1 MNNIPKKIHPFGK
14 INEFETQPVKELDTQ
29 VIFDN
34 FHDIIDKWSLR
45 AAPHRGKWQPAD
57 HIKFIHHKRGVRD
70 RDFIIIAQSNEYIL
84 RNDKNGSVA
93 KSLQQYNEIRHRDEL
108 VRYEAEVQSNPQARK
123 PKLQTNINW
132 VQHAINCGS
141 LDCADAD
148 EKINA
153 QFENAFDT
161 YVCMSSTWTSESR
174 SQRTITSINC
184 VWLDLDLKDQLGVFD
199 SPEELA
205 YYLLECFERTDEM
218 FMPSAIIAS
227 GGGIHVYWKT
237 TPIPIQAV
245 SRFRVLMKELHKKIA
260 NFGLKADP
268 ACVDAPRVLRL
279 CKTRNSKYRD
289 SVCELLWKSQTAHL
303 PILFDD
309 FCDSVLP
316 MTREEFK
323 VNSEVRRNQEE
334 RANSR
339 DLPNNYDENKPNIYK
354 VIVADLE
361 KLSRLKRFKRDGRKR
376 FLWNYAVALSYN
388 FKIGSATQLLIKKCN
403 QLGLQYSKYQRQ
415 LQSAF
420 KHLKDKSYQ
429 KYRLS
434 VTKIIDQLEVT
445 DAEMLSLNLRALI
458 SPEVRKIIRRKDK
471 AIERKQ
477 KTKPRS
483 KEQIAQDR
491 RDLREKIC
499 QLIRQKVSK
508 SEIARR
514 LGVSRS
520 TVYRLL

>member
-1 MNNIPKKIHPFGK
+1 MNNIPKKINILGTIK
-14 INEFETQPVKELDTQ
+14 EFETQPVKELDTQ

-34 FHDIIDKWSLR
+34 FHEIIDKWSLR

-57 HIKFIHHKRGVRD
+57 HLKFIHHKRGVRD
-70 RDFIIIAQSNEYIL
+70 RDFVIIAQSNDYIL
-84 RNDKNGSVA
+84 KNDKSGSVA
-93 KSLQQYNEIRHRDEL
+93 ASLQQDNQIRYREEL
-108 VRYEAEVQSNPQARK
+108 TRYEAEVQSNPQARK
-123 PKLQTNINW
+123 PKLQTNIKW

-205 YYLLECFERTDEM
+205 YYLLECFARTDEM

-334 RANSR
+334 RANPR
-339 DLPNNYDENKPNIYK
+339 NLANNYDENKPNIYK

-361 KLSRLKRFKRDGRKR
+361 KLSRLKRFKRDCRKR

-388 FKIGSATQLLIKKCN
+388 FKIGSAAKLLIKKCN

-420 KHLKDKSYQ
+420 KHLKDNSYQ

-434 VTKIIDQLEVT
+434 VTKIIDQLEIT

-483 KEQIAQDR
+483 KGQIAQDR

-499 QLIRQKVSK
+499 RLIRQKVSK

>member
-1 MNNIPKKIHPFGK
+1 MGFNTDAIFNN
-14 INEFETQPVKELDTQ
+14 
-29 VIFDN
+29 FDE
-34 FHDIIDKWSLR
+34 ITDKWALR
-45 AAPHRGKWQPAD
+45 ATPHRGTWQPSD
-57 HIKFIHHKRGVRD
+57 HVRFIHHKRGVRD

-108 VRYEAEVQSNPQARK
+108 LHYEAEVQSKSQARK

-141 LDCADAD
+141 LDCADVE

-153 QFENAFDT
+153 QYENAFDT
-161 YVCMSSTWTSESR
+161 YVCMSSTWTSVSR
-174 SQRTITSINC
+174 SQSTITSINC
-184 VWLDLDLKDQLGVFD
+184 VWLDLDLKDQFGVFG

-205 YYLLECFERTDEM
+205 YFLLECFERTDDM
-218 FMPSAIIAS
+218 FMPSAIVTS

-237 TPIPIQAV
+237 TPIPIIAV

-260 NFGLKADP
+260 NFGVKADP

-289 SVCELLWKSQTAHL
+289 SVCELLWTSPTAHL

-323 VNSEVRRNQEE
+323 LKNEVRCKREE
-334 RANSR
+334 RAHSRNVTNS
-339 DLPNNYDENKPNIYK
+339 YDESKPNIYK

-388 FKIGSATQLLIKKCN
+388 FNIGTAAQLLIKKCN
-403 QLGLQYSKYQRQ
+403 ELGLQYSKYQRQ

-420 KHLKDKSYQ
+420 KHLRDKSCQ

-434 VTKIIDQLEVT
+434 VTKIVDQLGIT

-471 AIERKQ
+471 AIERQ
-477 KTKPRS
+477 QRTKPRS
-483 KEQIAQDR
+483 KEEIAQDR
-491 RDLREKIC
+491 RDLREKIWG
-499 QLIRQKVSK
+499 LIRQKVSK

>member
-1 MNNIPKKIHPFGK
+1 MDFN
-14 INEFETQPVKELDTQ
+14 TDA
-29 VIFDN
+29 IFKN
-34 FHDIIDKWSLR
+34 FDEIIDKWALR
-45 AAPHRGKWQPAD
+45 SAPCRGTWQPAD
-57 HIKFIHHKRGVRD
+57 HIKFIHRKSGVRD
-70 RDFIIIAQSNEYIL
+70 RDFVIIAQSNDYIL
-84 RNDKNGSVA
+84 KNDRSGSVA
-93 KSLQQYNEIRHRDEL
+93 KSLQQYNEIRHRDETL
-108 VRYEAEVQSNPQARK
+108 RYEAEVQSNPQARK

-132 VQHAINCGS
+132 VQHAIECGS

-153 QFENAFDT
+153 QYGNAFDT
-161 YVCMSSTWTSESR
+161 YVCMSSTWTSDSR

-245 SRFRVLMKELHKKIA
+245 SRFRAFMKELHKKIA

-289 SVCELLWKSQTAHL
+289 SVCELLWKSPTAHL
-303 PILFDD
+303 SIMFDD
-309 FCDSVLP
+309 FCDGVLP

-323 VNSEVRRNQEE
+323 AENEVRRHREE
-334 RANSR
+334 RAYLRYSA
-339 DLPNNYDENKPNIYK
+339 NNYDEDKPNIYK
-354 VIVADLE
+354 VLMADLE
-361 KLSRLKRFKRDGRKR
+361 KLSLLKRFKRDGRKR

-403 QLGLQYSKYQRQ
+403 QLGLQYSRYQRQ

-420 KHLKDKSYQ
+420 KYLRDESCQ

-434 VTKIIDQLEVT
+434 VTKIIDQLEIT
-445 DAEMLSLNLRALI
+445 YAEMLSLNLRALI
-458 SPEVRKIIRRKDK
+458 SPEVRKILRRKDK

-499 QLIRQKVSK
+499 RLIRQKVSR